1 MSEPAIAEPAIDI
14 EERRRPVPPPALV
27 AALLLG
33 AVMIGAAAI
42 GGLFEPTETRYAEI
56 AREMQASGDWLV
68 PRLNGIMHLHKP
80 PLSYWAAAIGMK
92 ALGGDS
98 AGARIPAALA
108 GVVMLIAL
116 ACATRRRF
124 ATLAGNSPLAVWLL
138 GTSVLFVGLSRS
150 LASDPFLGA
159 GVALFWAC
167 APSPWALAGIGIGF
181 LAKGPVVLVHTLLP
195 LLVLGLW
202 QRDRR
207 PLGMLAP
214 AWGWWIAAA
223 IGLPWF
229 IAVIAKV
236 PGLLSYFLVHQT
248 WERFTTTVHQRAGPP
263 WYFVAVLIAGMLP
276 WTPLLIAGIGNAIRT
291 LRSAV
296 PPPHSDAARTADQ
309 TRAALAWL
317 FVPLVFFSFSGSKL
331 PAYLL
336 PCLPAAA
343 LLTASGAGSVIAR
356 RVSALLLAGL
366 AIAGAFAGP
375 SILAKQIS
383 LDPSHPLPLPAG
395 LWVALAAFALASF
408 WTLRGRLVAAAMLVV
423 VAFVAAEIGLA
434 PYEGPL
440 GSPRPAIRLLASQVR
455 PHEPVIEVGKFNSA
469 VPFYLGRTVLLLEVP
484 REQRLDVSSELAA
497 VTVTADSLPVLV
509 ERHGRVWLV
518 GPEPAVR
525 ALADR
530 TRLRFSALTYW
541 RRQIIGFVARPG

>member
-1 MSEPAIAEPAIDI
+1 MSEPAIAEPAVGV
-14 EERRRPVPPPALV
+14 EERRHPVPPPAV
-27 AALLLG
+27 AAALLIG
-33 AVMIGAAAI
+33 AVMIGTAAL
-42 GGLFEPTETRYAEI
+42 GGLFETTETRYAEI
-56 AREMQASGDWLV
+56 AREMLASGDWLV

-92 ALGGDS
+92 ALGEDS
-98 AGARIPAALA
+98 AGARIPAAIA

-116 ACATRRRF
+116 AYATRRRF
-124 ATLAGNSPLAVWLL
+124 ATLAGDSPLAVWLL
-138 GTSVLFVGLSRS
+138 GTSVLFVALSRS

-195 LLVLGLW
+195 VLVLGLW

-207 PLGMLAP
+207 VLGRLAP

-229 IAVIAKV
+229 ITVILKV
-236 PGLLSYFLVHQT
+236 PGLLSYFLVNQT
-248 WERFTTTVHQRAGPP
+248 WERFTTTIHQRGGPP

-276 WTPLLIAGIGNAIRT
+276 WTPLLIAGIGKAIRT
-291 LRSAV
+291 LRSTAS
-296 PPPHSDAARTADQ
+296 PHSTAARAADE

-356 RVSALLLAGL
+356 RMSALLLAVL
-366 AIAGAFAGP
+366 AVVGAFAGP
-375 SILAKQIS
+375 SILAKQMS
-383 LDPSHPLPLPAG
+383 LDPTHPLPLAAG
-395 LWVALAAFALASF
+395 MWVALAAFALASF
-408 WTLRGRLVAAAMLVV
+408 WTLRGRLVAAAMVVV
-423 VAFVAAEIGLA
+423 VAWAAIGIGLA

-455 PHEPVIEVGKFNSA
+455 PHEPVIEVETFSSA
-469 VPFYLGRTVLLLEVP
+469 VPFYLGRTVLLLDVP
-484 REQRLDVSSELAA
+484 RERRLDVSAALAA

-530 TRLRFSALTYW
+530 TQLRFSALTYW
-541 RRQIIGFVARPG
+541 RGQIIGFVARSG